1 MVCFVSYFP
10 DLVWLLWQLF
20 FFLKNSCN
28 FTKHCK
34 ISHAI
39 AWWQQYCNPVHLNGG
54 QIIWSQK
61 IIRPPDCCQKRINLF
76 RMQKLELLIS
86 SLSNADELAFLKKIC
101 KSFILEFIQL
111 FLKRAAAL
119 EIPKDFKVKKCRCHF
134 HRWYLYAF

>member
-1 MVCFVSYFP
+1 MYYICIHLYNFMNTTGNHLPSSIITKMKYIQLYNVPANIIWVMLGLFCFISMCFHKIP
-10 DLVWLLWQLF
+10 DLVCMAAF
-20 FFLKNSCN
+20 FETSCN
-28 FTKHCK
+28 LTKHCK

-86 SLSNADELAFLKKIC
+86 SLSNADELAF
-101 KSFILEFIQL
+101 
-111 FLKRAAAL
+111 
-119 EIPKDFKVKKCRCHF
+119 
-134 HRWYLYAF
+134 